1 MHDPRSGIAA
11 ARCLRAACLAAAGLL
26 AAGVTAG
33 CQGEPQLG
41 QGGSAV
47 TGSTGSA
54 GTQGASSNLERC
66 DRPLGTA
73 ALVEPDANALGL
85 LNSVGL
91 QSPIP
96 LLRLMMAQS
105 NCFEVVDRGA
115 ALRNIQMEQGLAG
128 SGMLQQGSTTA
139 RGRMITTQYLITPNV
154 VFSNPNAGG
163 ANAGAAIGSLFGR
176 GGALFGGLAGSIRIK
191 EAQTVLFMTDAQTGR
206 QSGAAEG
213 SAKVQDFGGAAG
225 LGGWGGGVAGIAGIS
240 GYGNTA
246 EGKLIA
252 AAFLDAHNKLVHQVR
267 ATHTNLP
274 TVLPTAQAEPGNVEL
289 VTAVQS
295 ELKRRGYYTAAVDG
309 IYGRGTNAAIATYQ
323 RENNLQID
331 GQPSTTL
338 LAHLRGS
345 R

>member
-1 MHDPRSGIAA
+1 MPQLRSQIPVAIGLRATGIA
-11 ARCLRAACLAAAGLL
+11 LLCLAA
-26 AAGVTAG
+26 AG

-47 TGSTGSA
+47 SGSAGSA

-66 DRPLGTA
+66 AQPLGTA

-85 LNSVGL
+85 LSSVGL

-139 RGRMITTQYLITPNV
+139 RGRMVTTQYLITPNV

-163 ANAGAAIGSLFGR
+163 ANAGAAIGSLFGA
-176 GGALFGGLAGSIRIK
+176 GGALIGGLAGSIRIK

-225 LGGWGGGVAGIAGIS
+225 LGGWAGGVAGIAGVS

-267 ATHTNLP
+267 STQANLP
-274 TVLPTAQAEPGNVEL
+274 TVIPAAQAVPGDAKL
-289 VTAVQS
+289 VRAVQA
-295 ELKRRGYYTAAVDG
+295 ELHKRGYYTSTVDG
-309 IYGRGTNAAIATYQ
+309 IYGRGTNTAISTYQ
-323 RENNLQID
+323 RENNLAVD
-331 GQPSTTL
+331 GQPSSAL
-338 LAHLRGS
+338 LDHLRGG